1 MQFTYKVPEIITTTA
16 PKPKIPPLVLVEE
29 TDKILHEPVPVF
41 DFKNSPV
48 DPIEFTHAMIRKMIE
63 HRALGLAAN
72 QVGYPYRMF
81 VMSGEPN
88 YACFNPVIVGHGL
101 EEDRSLEGCL
111 SYPEL
116 YIKVKRHSS
125 IKVRFTMP
133 NGEATTK
140 TFAGLTA
147 RVFQHEL
154 DHLDGKVFYQ
164 SANPV
169 HKEKAFKDRR
179 IRFKRKS

>member
-1 MQFTYKVPEIITTTA
+1 MQFVYKVPEINITTVE
-16 PKPKIPPLVLVEE
+16 KPKIPPLILVEE
-29 TDKILHEPVPVF
+29 TNKILHEPVPVF
-41 DFKNSPV
+41 DFNNPPV
-48 DPIEFTHAMIRKMIE
+48 DPIDFTHAMVKKMID
-63 HRALGLAAN
+63 HKALGLAAN

-81 VMSGEPN
+81 VMAGDPN

-101 EEDRSLEGCL
+101 EEERGLEGCL

-116 YIKVKRHSS
+116 YIKVKRFKS

-133 NGEATTK
+133 NGETTTK
-140 TFAGLTA
+140 TFSGLTA

-164 SANPV
+164 SANQI
-169 HKEKAFKDRR
+169 HKEKAFKDRK
-179 IRFKRKS
+179 IRLRRKS